1 MESKLISVTV
11 FDKVK
16 CYYPWFILKVTDG
29 TTVKDLCK
37 GIFTREYDG
46 LADFQE
52 IPESR
57 NPVHNDKLDA
67 RVCVLES
74 LKKQLTLTIYLKE
87 LI

>member
-1 MESKLISVTV
+1 M
-11 FDKVK
+11 
-16 CYYPWFILKVTDG
+16 
-29 TTVKDLCK
+29 CK

-67 RVCVLES
+67 RVCVGKSKTADFDNIFKGINLAD
-74 LKKQLTLTIYLKE
+74 LIE
-87 LI
+87 LFGGYFKISIN